1 MYIPIIKTGEA
12 EIRALSK
19 LTPVMLKG
27 MIPIIELTRG
37 RQKTRT
43 EGAKKIVSYPFE
55 NRLSKVKEYLKKLI
69 KSLLKDMGFDVEI
82 EITVN
87 NDTPT
92 YRLYSTND
100 ALLIGKDGKNLKALT
115 TVVNAI
121 LTKEINTNYRFLIDV
136 SDYKEKNDRKIERLA
151 KKLARE
157 VKETK
162 VEVKMDSMNSYQR
175 RLVHNILN
183 NNKYVYTESVGEE
196 PNRCVVIK
204 PRD

>member
-1 MYIPIIKTGEA
+1 MLNKHSYTGKTYEEAVNKAKIDLQELEENLIINTKEEKKTL
-12 EIRALSK
+12 LSK
-19 LTPVMLKG
+19 KVE
-27 MIPIIELTRG
+27 IEVIEKR
-37 RQKTRT
+37 
-43 EGAKKIVSYPFE
+43 E
-55 NRLSKVKEYLKKLI
+55 VKEYLKKVI

-136 SDYKEKNDRKIERLA
+136 SDYKEKNDRRIERLA

-157 VKETK
+157 VKMTK

-183 NNKYVYTESVGEE
+183 NNKYVYTESIGEE

>member
-1 MYIPIIKTGEA
+1 MVNKHIYTGKTYEEAVNKAKIDLQELEENLIINTKEEKKTL
-12 EIRALSK
+12 LSK
-19 LTPVMLKG
+19 KVE
-27 MIPIIELTRG
+27 IEVIEKR
-37 RQKTRT
+37 
-43 EGAKKIVSYPFE
+43 E
-55 NRLSKVKEYLKKLI
+55 VKDYLKKLI

-136 SDYKEKNDRKIERLA
+136 SDYKEKNDRRIERLA

>member
-1 MYIPIIKTGEA
+1 MINKHIYTGKTYEEAVNKAKIDLQELEENLIINTKEEKKTL
-12 EIRALSK
+12 LSK
-19 LTPVMLKG
+19 KVE
-27 MIPIIELTRG
+27 IEVIEKR
-37 RQKTRT
+37 
-43 EGAKKIVSYPFE
+43 E
-55 NRLSKVKEYLKKLI
+55 VKEYLKKQI

-136 SDYKEKNDRKIERLA
+136 SDYKEKNDRRIERLA

-183 NNKYVYTESVGEE
+183 NNKYVYTESVGAE

>member
-1 MYIPIIKTGEA
+1 MVNKHSYTGKTYEEAVNKAKIDLQELEENLIINTKEEKKTL
-12 EIRALSK
+12 LSK
-19 LTPVMLKG
+19 KVE
-27 MIPIIELTRG
+27 IEVIEKR
-37 RQKTRT
+37 
-43 EGAKKIVSYPFE
+43 E
-55 NRLSKVKEYLKKLI
+55 VKEYLKKQI

-136 SDYKEKNDRKIERLA
+136 SDYKEKNDRRIERLA

>member
-1 MYIPIIKTGEA
+1 MVNKHSYTGKTYEEAVNKAKIDLQELEENLIINTKEEKKTL
-12 EIRALSK
+12 LSK
-19 LTPVMLKG
+19 KVE
-27 MIPIIELTRG
+27 IEVIEKR
-37 RQKTRT
+37 
-43 EGAKKIVSYPFE
+43 E
-55 NRLSKVKEYLKKLI
+55 VKEYLKKVI
-69 KSLLKDMGFDVEI
+69 KNLLKDMGFEI
-82 EITVN
+82 DLEITVN

-136 SDYKEKNDRKIERLA
+136 SDYKEKNDRRIERLA

-157 VKETK
+157 VKMTK

-175 RLVHNILN
+175 RVVHNALT
-183 NNKYVYTESVGEE
+183 NNKYVYTESIGEE
-196 PNRCVVIK
+196 PNRAVVIK
-204 PRD
+204 PRED

>member
-1 MYIPIIKTGEA
+1 MVNKHNYTGKTYEEAVNKAKIDLQELEENLIINTKEEKKTL
-12 EIRALSK
+12 LSK
-19 LTPVMLKG
+19 KVE
-27 MIPIIELTRG
+27 IEVIEKR
-37 RQKTRT
+37 
-43 EGAKKIVSYPFE
+43 E
-55 NRLSKVKEYLKKLI
+55 VKDYLKKLI

-100 ALLIGKDGKNLKALT
+100 ALLIGKDGRNLKPLT

-136 SDYKEKNDRKIERLA
+136 SDYKEKNDRRIERLA
-151 KKLARE
+151 EKLARE
-157 VKETK
+157 VKMTK

>member
-1 MYIPIIKTGEA
+1 MVNKHIYTGKTYEEAVDKAKIDLQELEKNLIINKKE
-12 EIRALSK
+12 EKKKLLSK
-19 LTPVMLKG
+19 KTE
-27 MIPIIELTRG
+27 IEVIEKR
-37 RQKTRT
+37 
-43 EGAKKIVSYPFE
+43 E
-55 NRLSKVKEYLKKLI
+55 VKEYLKRLI
-69 KSLLKDMGFDVEI
+69 KSLLKDMGFEVEI

-121 LTKEINTNYRFLIDV
+121 MTKEINSNYRFLIDV
-136 SDYKEKNDRKIERLA
+136 SDYKERNDRKIESLA

-157 VKETK
+157 VKATR

-175 RLVHNILN
+175 RLVHNLLN
-183 NNKYVYTESVGEE
+183 SNKYVYTESVGEE

>member
-1 MYIPIIKTGEA
+1 MVNKHNYTGKTYEEAVNKAKIDLQELEENLIINTKEEKKTL
-12 EIRALSK
+12 LSK
-19 LTPVMLKG
+19 KLE
-27 MIPIIELTRG
+27 IEVIEKR
-37 RQKTRT
+37 
-43 EGAKKIVSYPFE
+43 E
-55 NRLSKVKEYLKKLI
+55 VKEYLKKQI

-136 SDYKEKNDRKIERLA
+136 SDYKEKNDRRIERLA

-157 VKETK
+157 VKMTK

>member
-1 MYIPIIKTGEA
+1 MINKHSYTGKTYEEAVNKAKIDLQELEENLIINTKEEKKTL
-12 EIRALSK
+12 LSK
-19 LTPVMLKG
+19 K
-27 MIPIIELTRG
+27 IEIEVIEKR
-37 RQKTRT
+37 
-43 EGAKKIVSYPFE
+43 E
-55 NRLSKVKEYLKKLI
+55 VKEYLKKVI

-121 LTKEINTNYRFLIDV
+121 LIKEINTNYRFLIDV
-136 SDYKEKNDRKIERLA
+136 SDYKEKNDRRIERLA

-157 VKETK
+157 VKMTK

>member
-1 MYIPIIKTGEA
+1 MLNKHIYTGKTYEEAKDKAKIDLQELEENLIINTKEEKKTL
-12 EIRALSK
+12 LSK
-19 LTPVMLKG
+19 KVE
-27 MIPIIELTRG
+27 IEVIEKR
-37 RQKTRT
+37 
-43 EGAKKIVSYPFE
+43 EI
-55 NRLSKVKEYLKKLI
+55 KEYIKKTI
-69 KSLLKDMGFDVEI
+69 KSLLKDMGFDVDI
-82 EITVN
+82 EVTMN

-121 LTKEINTNYRFLIDV
+121 VTKNISSNYRFLIDV
-136 SDYKEKNDRKIERLA
+136 SDYKEKNDRRIERLA
-151 KKLARE
+151 KNIARE
-157 VKETK
+157 VKATK

-196 PNRCVVIK
+196 PNRSVVIK

>member
-1 MYIPIIKTGEA
+1 MLNKHEYTGKTYEEALNKAKLDLQELEENLIINTKEEKKTL
-12 EIRALSK
+12 LSK
-19 LTPVMLKG
+19 KVE
-27 MIPIIELTRG
+27 IEVIEKREVKDYIK
-37 RQKTRT
+37 KT
-43 EGAKKIVSYPFE
+43 
-55 NRLSKVKEYLKKLI
+55 I
-69 KSLLKDMGFDVEI
+69 KSLLKDMGFDVDI
-82 EITVN
+82 EITMN

-121 LTKEINTNYRFLIDV
+121 ITKDISSNYRFLIDV
-136 SDYKEKNDRKIERLA
+136 SDYKEKNDRRIEKLA
-151 KKLARE
+151 KSIARE
-157 VKETK
+157 VKATK

-196 PNRCVVIK
+196 PNRSVVIK

>member
-1 MYIPIIKTGEA
+1 MINKHIYTGKTYEEAVNKAKIDLQELEENLIINTKEEKKTL
-12 EIRALSK
+12 LSK
-19 LTPVMLKG
+19 KVE
-27 MIPIIELTRG
+27 IEVIEKR
-37 RQKTRT
+37 
-43 EGAKKIVSYPFE
+43 E
-55 NRLSKVKEYLKKLI
+55 VKDYLKKLI

-121 LTKEINTNYRFLIDV
+121 LTKGINTNYRFLIDV
-136 SDYKEKNDRKIERLA
+136 SDYKEKNDRRIERLA

-157 VKETK
+157 VKMTK

>member
-1 MYIPIIKTGEA
+1 MINKHSYTGKTYEEAVNKAKIDLQELEENLIINTKEEKKTL
-12 EIRALSK
+12 LSK
-19 LTPVMLKG
+19 K
-27 MIPIIELTRG
+27 IEIEVIEKR
-37 RQKTRT
+37 
-43 EGAKKIVSYPFE
+43 E
-55 NRLSKVKEYLKKLI
+55 VKEYLKKVI
-69 KSLLKDMGFDVEI
+69 KSLLKDMGFDIEI

-136 SDYKEKNDRKIERLA
+136 SDYKEKNDRRIERLA

-157 VKETK
+157 VKMTK

>member
-1 MYIPIIKTGEA
+1 MVNKHEYTGKTYEEAVNKAKIDLQELEENLIINTKEEKKTL
-12 EIRALSK
+12 LSK
-19 LTPVMLKG
+19 KVE
-27 MIPIIELTRG
+27 IEVIEKR
-37 RQKTRT
+37 
-43 EGAKKIVSYPFE
+43 E
-55 NRLSKVKEYLKKLI
+55 VKEYLKKVI

-121 LTKEINTNYRFLIDV
+121 LTKEINSNYKFLIDV
-136 SDYKEKNDRKIERLA
+136 SDYKEKNDRRIERLA

-157 VKETK
+157 VRETK

>member
-1 MYIPIIKTGEA
+1 MINKHIYTGKTYEEAVNKAKIDLQELEENLIINTKEEKKTL
-12 EIRALSK
+12 LSK
-19 LTPVMLKG
+19 KVE
-27 MIPIIELTRG
+27 IEVIEKR
-37 RQKTRT
+37 
-43 EGAKKIVSYPFE
+43 E
-55 NRLSKVKEYLKKLI
+55 VKEYLKKQI

-136 SDYKEKNDRKIERLA
+136 SDYKEKNDRRIERLA

-183 NNKYVYTESVGEE
+183 NNRYVYTESVGEE

>member
-1 MYIPIIKTGEA
+1 MLNKHNYTGKTYEEAVNKAKIDLQELEENLIINTKEEKKTL
-12 EIRALSK
+12 LSK
-19 LTPVMLKG
+19 K
-27 MIPIIELTRG
+27 IEIEVIEKR
-37 RQKTRT
+37 
-43 EGAKKIVSYPFE
+43 E
-55 NRLSKVKEYLKKLI
+55 VKEYLKKVI

-136 SDYKEKNDRKIERLA
+136 SDYKEKNDRRIERLA

>member
-1 MYIPIIKTGEA
+1 MVNKHIYTGKTYEEAVNKAKIDLQELEENLIINTKEEKKTL
-12 EIRALSK
+12 LSK
-19 LTPVMLKG
+19 KVE
-27 MIPIIELTRG
+27 IEVIEKR
-37 RQKTRT
+37 
-43 EGAKKIVSYPFE
+43 E
-55 NRLSKVKEYLKKLI
+55 VKEYLKKLI

-87 NDTPT
+87 NDTST

-136 SDYKEKNDRKIERLA
+136 SDYKEKNDRRIERLA

>member
-1 MYIPIIKTGEA
+1 MLNKHIYTGKTYEEAKDKAKIDLQELEENLIINTKEEKKTL
-12 EIRALSK
+12 LSK
-19 LTPVMLKG
+19 KVE
-27 MIPIIELTRG
+27 IEVIEKR
-37 RQKTRT
+37 
-43 EGAKKIVSYPFE
+43 EI
-55 NRLSKVKEYLKKLI
+55 KEYIKKTI
-69 KSLLKDMGFDVEI
+69 KSLLKDMGFDVDI
-82 EITVN
+82 EVTMN

-121 LTKEINTNYRFLIDV
+121 VTKNISSNYRFLIDV
-136 SDYKEKNDRKIERLA
+136 SDYKEKNDRRIERLA

-157 VKETK
+157 VKMTK

-196 PNRCVVIK
+196 PNRSVVIK

>member
-1 MYIPIIKTGEA
+1 MINKHSYTGKTYEEAVNKAKIDLQELEENLIINTKEEKKTL
-12 EIRALSK
+12 LSK
-19 LTPVMLKG
+19 KVE
-27 MIPIIELTRG
+27 IEVIEKR
-37 RQKTRT
+37 
-43 EGAKKIVSYPFE
+43 E
-55 NRLSKVKEYLKKLI
+55 VKEYLKKQI

-121 LTKEINTNYRFLIDV
+121 LIKEIKTNYRFLIDV
-136 SDYKEKNDRKIERLA
+136 SDYKEKNDRRIERLA

-157 VKETK
+157 VKMTK

>member
-1 MYIPIIKTGEA
+1 MVNKHNYTGKTYEEAVNKAKIDLQELEENLIINTKEEKKTL
-12 EIRALSK
+12 LSK
-19 LTPVMLKG
+19 KVE
-27 MIPIIELTRG
+27 IEVIEKR
-37 RQKTRT
+37 
-43 EGAKKIVSYPFE
+43 E
-55 NRLSKVKEYLKKLI
+55 VKDYLKKLI

-136 SDYKEKNDRKIERLA
+136 SDYKEKNDRRIERLA

>member
-1 MYIPIIKTGEA
+1 MINKHSYTGKTYEEAVNKAKIDLQELEENLIINTKEEKKT
-12 EIRALSK
+12 ILSK
-19 LTPVMLKG
+19 K
-27 MIPIIELTRG
+27 IEIEVIEKR
-37 RQKTRT
+37 
-43 EGAKKIVSYPFE
+43 E
-55 NRLSKVKEYLKKLI
+55 VKEYLKKVI
-69 KSLLKDMGFDVEI
+69 KTLLKDMGFDVDL

-136 SDYKEKNDRKIERLA
+136 SDYKEKNDKRIERLA

-157 VKETK
+157 VKMTK

>member
-1 MYIPIIKTGEA
+1 MVNKHEYTGKTYEEAVNKAKIDLQELEENLIINTKEEKKTL
-12 EIRALSK
+12 LSK
-19 LTPVMLKG
+19 KVE
-27 MIPIIELTRG
+27 IEVIEKR
-37 RQKTRT
+37 
-43 EGAKKIVSYPFE
+43 E
-55 NRLSKVKEYLKKLI
+55 VKDYLKKLI
-69 KSLLKDMGFDVEI
+69 KTLLKDMGFDVEI

-87 NDTPT
+87 NNTPT

-115 TVVNAI
+115 AVVNAI
-121 LTKEINTNYRFLIDV
+121 LTKEINSNYKFLIDV
-136 SDYKEKNDRKIERLA
+136 SDYKEKNDRRIERLA

-157 VKETK
+157 VRETK

>member
-1 MYIPIIKTGEA
+1 MINKHSYTGKTYEEAINKAKIDLQELEENLIINTKEEKKTL
-12 EIRALSK
+12 LSK
-19 LTPVMLKG
+19 KVE
-27 MIPIIELTRG
+27 IEVIEKR
-37 RQKTRT
+37 
-43 EGAKKIVSYPFE
+43 E
-55 NRLSKVKEYLKKLI
+55 VKEYLKKVI

-136 SDYKEKNDRKIERLA
+136 SDYKEKNDRRIERLA

-157 VKETK
+157 VKMTK

>member
-1 MYIPIIKTGEA
+1 MINKHSYTGKTYEEAVNKAKIDLQELEENLIINTKEEKKTL
-12 EIRALSK
+12 LSK
-19 LTPVMLKG
+19 K
-27 MIPIIELTRG
+27 IEIEVIEKR
-37 RQKTRT
+37 
-43 EGAKKIVSYPFE
+43 E
-55 NRLSKVKEYLKKLI
+55 VKEYLKKVI

-136 SDYKEKNDRKIERLA
+136 SDYKEKNDRRIERLA

-157 VKETK
+157 VKMTK
-162 VEVKMDSMNSYQR
+162 VEVKIDSMNSYQR

>member
-1 MYIPIIKTGEA
+1 MVNKHEYTGKTYEEAVNKAKIDLQELEENLIINTKEEKKTL
-12 EIRALSK
+12 LSK
-19 LTPVMLKG
+19 KVE
-27 MIPIIELTRG
+27 IEVIEKR
-37 RQKTRT
+37 
-43 EGAKKIVSYPFE
+43 E
-55 NRLSKVKEYLKKLI
+55 VKDYLKKLI
-69 KSLLKDMGFDVEI
+69 KTLLKDMGFDVEI

-87 NDTPT
+87 NNTPT

-115 TVVNAI
+115 TAVNAI
-121 LTKEINTNYRFLIDV
+121 LTKEINSNYKFLIDV
-136 SDYKEKNDRKIERLA
+136 SDYKEKNDRRIERLA

-157 VKETK
+157 VRETK

>member
-1 MYIPIIKTGEA
+1 MINKHSYTGKTYEEAVNKAKIDLQELEENLIINTKEEKKT
-12 EIRALSK
+12 ILSK
-19 LTPVMLKG
+19 K
-27 MIPIIELTRG
+27 IEIEVIEKR
-37 RQKTRT
+37 
-43 EGAKKIVSYPFE
+43 E
-55 NRLSKVKEYLKKLI
+55 VKEYLKKVI
-69 KSLLKDMGFDVEI
+69 KNLLKDMGFDVDL

-136 SDYKEKNDRKIERLA
+136 SDYKEKNDKRIERLA

-157 VKETK
+157 VKMTK

>member
-1 MYIPIIKTGEA
+1 MVNKYNYTGKTYEEAVNKAKIDLQELEENLIINTKEEKKTL
-12 EIRALSK
+12 LSK
-19 LTPVMLKG
+19 KVE
-27 MIPIIELTRG
+27 IEVIEKR
-37 RQKTRT
+37 
-43 EGAKKIVSYPFE
+43 E
-55 NRLSKVKEYLKKLI
+55 VKEYLKKQI

-82 EITVN
+82 EITVS

-136 SDYKEKNDRKIERLA
+136 SDYKEKNDRRIERLA

>member
-1 MYIPIIKTGEA
+1 MVNKHEYTGKTYEEAVNKAKIDLQELEENLIINTKEEKKTL
-12 EIRALSK
+12 LSK
-19 LTPVMLKG
+19 KVE
-27 MIPIIELTRG
+27 IEVIEKR
-37 RQKTRT
+37 
-43 EGAKKIVSYPFE
+43 E
-55 NRLSKVKEYLKKLI
+55 VKDYLKKLI
-69 KSLLKDMGFDVEI
+69 KTLLKDMGFDVEI

-87 NDTPT
+87 NNTPT

-121 LTKEINTNYRFLIDV
+121 LTKEINSNYKFLIDV
-136 SDYKEKNDRKIERLA
+136 SDYKEKNDRRIERLA

-157 VKETK
+157 VRETK
-162 VEVKMDSMNSYQR
+162 VEVKMNSMNSYQR

-196 PNRCVVIK
+196 PNRSVVIK